1 MTLRLETAST
11 TIKMN
16 RYAVVIVSLL
26 SAATA
31 AAQPG
36 SDDEVPVAPPPPVQP
51 QPQPLPPPPPGYVLV
66 PVNANTAPQTQ
77 PWSNVSNING
87 QLVPVGQHT
96 DYLYQFK
103 RTNISTNPIGWI
115 VGIYGVSVETALND
129 NLALRFD
136 ANYLSIRESNSTGYE
151 VGASLPVYFKRTYQG
166 PFIEPG
172 IIIRG
177 FHHNNTDQAF
187 AGDASSSQDKAHV
200 GPSVVFGW
208 HWTFDSGLNVA
219 MAFGMMRN
227 MNTDQMSSSGDDIEP
242 SGYFRVGY
250 AF

>member
-1 MTLRLETAST
+1 MTFRPALPSSHHVMKLFAL
-11 TIKMN
+11 IP
-16 RYAVVIVSLL
+16 LL

-31 AAQPG
+31 TAQEAE
-36 SDDEVPVAPPPPVQP
+36 DEVPVAPPATVQP
-51 QPQPLPPPPPGYVLV
+51 MPPPPPPTAVPPGYVLV
-66 PVNANTAPQTQ
+66 PVNAQTAPQTE
-77 PWSNVSNING
+77 PWTNVSNVNG
-87 QLVPVGQHT
+87 QVVPVGQRG
-96 DYLYQFK
+96 DYLYKFK

-136 ANYLSIRESNSTGYE
+136 ANYFAMHDTHETGYE
-151 VGASLPVYFKRTYQG
+151 VGVSLPIYFKRTYQG
-166 PFIEPG
+166 PFLEPG
-172 IIIRG
+172 IIVRG
-177 FHHNNTDQAF
+177 FHDTTDEAF
-187 AGDASSSQDKAHV
+187 AGDTSSQDKAHA

-219 MAFGMMRN
+219 MAFGVMRN
-227 MNTDQMSSSGDDIEP
+227 MNTDQMNSSGDDIEP